1 MDNGIVTKISL
12 YQRQKVR
19 FKYDIR
25 KGDEFLCK
33 FINPMLA
40 PAMDNRESVFCVS
53 DK

>member
-1 MDNGIVTKISL
+1 MVYTRKCMKLKNHGMNQI
-12 YQRQKVR
+12 
-19 FKYDIR
+19 